1 MATTS
6 LLAAAAS
13 AAGEAAEKSGGLPQL
28 DTTTFASQIF
38 WLIVAVGVLYWLM
51 SKIAL
56 PRIASVLEER
66 ADAIA
71 DDLDKAEE
79 FKRKAEEAEA
89 AYDQALIDARAKAQ
103 AIAAETRAEIQ
114 AEVDAAIAK
123 ADAEIAAR
131 AAEGEKR
138 IAEIRENAM
147 ASVTEVAGDTAVA
160 VVDAVMPGIADA
172 DAVKSAVNAELS

>member
-6 LLAAAAS
+6 LLAVAAS
-13 AAGEAAEKSGGLPQL
+13 AADKAAGSGGLPQL
-28 DTTTFASQIF
+28 DITTFPSQIF
-38 WLIVAVGVLYWLM
+38 WLIVTLVALFWLM

-89 AYDQALIDARAKAQ
+89 AYNQALADARAKAH

-114 AEVDAAIAK
+114 KDVDAAIAK

-131 AAEGEKR
+131 TAEGEKR
-138 IAEIRENAM
+138 IAEIRESART
-147 ASVTEVAGDTAVA
+147 SVAEVANETAIA
-160 VVDAVMPGIADA
+160 VVDAVMPGVADG
-172 DAVKSAVNAELS
+172 DAVKAAVSTELG